1 MRTGLWLAGAV
12 CCGLAILLAATGGGG
27 FGVPGGP
34 IATQFSR
41 IGFDALPMLQ
51 IFKQGQVAVAL
62 FLGGVVLMATATS
75 TAWRETGGY

>member
-12 CCGLAILLAATGGGG
+12 GCGLGILLAATGG

-41 IGFDALPMLQ
+41 IGFDALPMLT
-51 IFKQGQVAVAL
+51 IFKQGQIAVAL
-62 FLGGVVLMATATS
+62 FLGGVVMMATATS

>member
-1 MRTGLWLAGAV
+1 MKTGLWLVGG
-12 CCGLAILLAATGGGG
+12 CCTGLAILLAVTGG

-41 IGFDALPMLQ
+41 IGFDALPMLT
-51 IFKQGQVAVAL
+51 IFKQGQIAVAL
-62 FLGGVVLMATATS
+62 FLGGVVMMATATS

>member
-12 CCGLAILLAATGGGG
+12 CCGLGILLAATGG

-41 IGFDALPMLQ
+41 IGYDAIPALT
-51 IFKQGQVAVAL
+51 IFKQGQIAVML
-62 FLGGVVLMATATS
+62 FLGGVGMMVGATS

>member
-12 CCGLAILLAATGGGG
+12 CCGLAIVLAVTGG

-41 IGFDALPMLQ
+41 IGSMRSRFSRSSSRARSPS
-51 IFKQGQVAVAL
+51 AL
-62 FLGGVVLMATATS
+62 FLGGVVMMATATS

>member
-12 CCGLAILLAATGGGG
+12 CCGLAIVLAVTGG

-62 FLGGVVLMATATS
+62 FLGGVVMMATATS

>member
-1 MRTGLWLAGAV
+1 MKTGLWLAGGI
-12 CCGLAILLAATGGGG
+12 CCGLGIVLAATGG

-41 IGFDALPMLQ
+41 LGFDALPEIS
-51 IFKQGQVAVAL
+51 IFKQGQIAVAL
-62 FLGGVVLMATATS
+62 FLGGVGMMATATS

>member
-12 CCGLAILLAATGGGG
+12 GCGLGILLAVTGG

-34 IATQFSR
+34 IATQFSNL
-41 IGFDALPMLQ
+41 GYDALPALT
-51 IFKQGQVAVAL
+51 IFTQGQIAVAL
-62 FLGGVVLMATATS
+62 FVGGVVMMATATS

>member
-1 MRTGLWLAGAV
+1 MRTGMWLAGAV
-12 CCGLAILLAATGGGG
+12 CCALGLLLAATGG

-41 IGFDALPMLQ
+41 IGFDALPMLT
-51 IFKQGQVAVAL
+51 IFKQGQIAVAL
-62 FLGGVVLMATATS
+62 FLGGVVVMATATS

>member
-1 MRTGLWLAGAV
+1 MRTALWLAGGI
-12 CCGLAILLAATGGGG
+12 CCGLGILLAATGG

-41 IGFDALPMLQ
+41 LGFDALPALT
-51 IFKQGQVAVAL
+51 IFKQGQIAVAL
-62 FLGGVVLMATATS
+62 FLGGVAMMATATS